1 MLARGKP
8 AKHADQFL
16 ERAGKLSALVRGIRL
31 ADIDPGRKT
40 EAQARA
46 ARILAD
52 TLASARLSDLAPE
65 RIQAA
70 LARLRDAGKSH
81 QTLNHYRAALRA
93 FARWAGD
100 KGRLRD
106 DPMRGVKGFN
116 PEEDRRHERRSLTD
130 DKLDRLIQAA
140 ERGPIHYGMTG
151 ALRGEPL
158 IRFVGDASRRQVDP
172 DGLGGLM
179 VQGKHGLTGRS
190 ELRHEL
196 GVADGHEERLAGR
209 NV

>member
-1 MLARGKP
+1 MASIFKPKDKSKYVIFSTDETGRRRKKAGSTDKAVTQRIARDLENRVALRREGVIDRKADAYLNHEARPLADHLADWHRDMLARGKT

-52 TLASARLSDLAPE
+52 APASARLSDLAPE

-81 QTLNHYRAALRA
+81 QTLNHYRAALCA

-106 DPMRGVKGFN
+106 DPMRGQGVQPRGR
-116 PEEDRRHERRSLTD
+116 PPPR
-130 DKLDRLIQAA
+130 AA
-140 ERGPIHYGMTG
+140 
-151 ALRGEPL
+151 
-158 IRFVGDASRRQVDP
+158 QP
-172 DGLGGLM
+172 DG
-179 VQGKHGLTGRS
+179 
-190 ELRHEL
+190 
-196 GVADGHEERLAGR
+196 
-209 NV
+209 